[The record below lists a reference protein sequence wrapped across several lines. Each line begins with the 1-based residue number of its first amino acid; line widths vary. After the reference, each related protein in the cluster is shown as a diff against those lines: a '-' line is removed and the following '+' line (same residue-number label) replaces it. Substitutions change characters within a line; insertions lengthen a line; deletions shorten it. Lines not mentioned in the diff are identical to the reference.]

1 MSGDSPLYVGIDLGT
16 TNSAVATFD
25 GDACTLVR
33 NPAGSDLTPS
43 VVRIDAR
50 GNVTVG
56 ARARRYLESDPANTR
71 TEFKRLMGTAGG
83 LPFPASAGIK
93 TPEALSAAIL
103 ESLRT
108 DVREATGVDAGL
120 AVIGVP
126 ALFELPQNRAT
137 AEAAR
142 LAGFTR
148 VELIQEPVASAL
160 AAGWHDSDASG
171 SWLVYDLGGGTF
183 DASLLETRD
192 GLLRVVA
199 HDGDNFPGG
208 RDFDNAI
215 LDWLLAQLS
224 RHHGV
229 ALERSDPEV
238 ASAARGLKV
247 AVEDARIELTRGVRV
262 PINPAHPFVVL
273 GRELGVDVV
282 LDRETVEGLC
292 TPIVARSIAVCRRLV
307 AASGLEPG
315 RLQRV
320 VLVGGPT
327 VMPLVRRMVRDAF
340 DAPIVEGV
348 DPMTL
353 VARGAALFAATL
365 DLNARPA
372 HRSAPARTGDVP
384 VWVYAPAVS
393 ADLTPFVVGRLADAE
408 VSRRPVAVHVR
419 RSDGGWS
426 SPEVP
431 IESDGTFTLE
441 VKLAPRSTNMF
452 ALEGRAADG
461 SSVSMTPGTFSIIH
475 GVTIGDPPLSRTIG
489 VALADDSVRTFFE
502 RGVPL
507 PTTRTFVQHTVSTVV
522 PGGDGVVIKIPIVQG
537 EFGAAHLCRPVG
549 SLEIRGNE
557 IQATLPAGS
566 TVEVTLALDR
576 AGQLTARA
584 HVPQTGRTFG
594 HVEHLVL
601 PDTRPDALEGFLK
614 GLRDR
619 LAGLQVSAFARRDT
633 NSIGRL
639 GDVERSLA
647 EAAGDLAAAKGGD
660 EDASQKLRRTLS
672 ELDAMI
678 GEEEAALNWPEF
690 AAETRD
696 SIAAA
701 ASWASSRGTDAERR
715 LLHEAVAAV
724 RSALETRSVESVN
737 RRMRAVIQLGN
748 AAYFRHPRAWAML
761 LERAAGEIARASDVA
776 EAKRIVANG
785 RAADNSGDVDG
796 VRAAVQALWR
806 LLPPDVEANS
816 QTYDSGLR

>member
-1 MSGDSPLYVGIDLGT
+1 
-16 TNSAVATFD
+16 
-25 GDACTLVR
+25 
-33 NPAGSDLTPS
+33 
-43 VVRIDAR
+43 
-50 GNVTVG
+50 
-56 ARARRYLESDPANTR
+56 
-71 TEFKRLMGTAGG
+71 
-83 LPFPASAGIK
+83 
-93 TPEALSAAIL
+93 
-103 ESLRT
+103 
-108 DVREATGVDAGL
+108 
-120 AVIGVP
+120 
-126 ALFELPQNRAT
+126 
-137 AEAAR
+137 
-142 LAGFTR
+142 
-148 VELIQEPVASAL
+148 
-160 AAGWHDSDASG
+160 
-171 SWLVYDLGGGTF
+171 
-183 DASLLETRD
+183 
-192 GLLRVVA
+192 
-199 HDGDNFPGG
+199 
-208 RDFDNAI
+208 
-215 LDWLLAQLS
+215 
-224 RHHGV
+224 
-229 ALERSDPEV
+229 
-238 ASAARGLKV
+238 
-247 AVEDARIELTRGVRV
+247 
-262 PINPAHPFVVL
+262 
-273 GRELGVDVV
+273 
-282 LDRETVEGLC
+282 
-292 TPIVARSIAVCRRLV
+292 
-307 AASGLEPG
+307 
-315 RLQRV
+315 
-320 VLVGGPT
+320 
-327 VMPLVRRMVRDAF
+327 
-340 DAPIVEGV
+340 
-348 DPMTL
+348 
-353 VARGAALFAATL
+353 
-365 DLNARPA
+365 
-372 HRSAPARTGDVP
+372 
-384 VWVYAPAVS
+384 
-393 ADLTPFVVGRLADAE
+393 
-408 VSRRPVAVHVR
+408 
-419 RSDGGWS
+419 
-426 SPEVP
+426 
-431 IESDGTFTLE
+431 
-441 VKLAPRSTNMF
+441 MF

-461 SSVSMTPGTFSIIH
+461 ASVSMTPGTFSIIH